1 MSNKAAKTV
10 ALFGLPITNV
20 TMAEA
25 VARVEE
31 CIVSGRTHQIATANL
46 DFARNSLRDAY
57 LQRVICDCS
66 MVLPDGAPMLW
77 ASWLFGTPLHER
89 VTGVD
94 LIPEL
99 ARLSAERG
107 YRIFLLGAEE
117 DSSRRAARVLEMAHP
132 GCKIVGRYS
141 PRVLPLHQ
149 MDDVEILRRIDEVK
163 PHILLVAFGNP
174 KQEIWIHR
182 NRKRLKVP
190 VAIGIGGALDMIAG
204 SLKRAPRW
212 IQHFQF
218 EWLYRMVQEP
228 ARLLP
233 RYVNDAMALLR
244 HLPLGVAVNRMQPGH
259 LPAGKLDVT
268 VLGGVRVTTAPEAL
282 SGDMCVVLTA
292 EATAAAKERQMLVV
306 DLSATTRIEADGMGC
321 LLEVRR
327 VMMASGLQV
336 WLAGMSNPV
345 KRVLQ
350 FSAMLD
356 LFLLAPTLADA
367 VRLASVG
374 QAEAEWKASIAQK
387 AVNAAETIPIG
398 TRTA

>member
-10 ALFGLPITNV
+10 ALFGLPIANV

-25 VARVEE
+25 VVRIEE
-31 CIVSGRTHQIATANL
+31 CIASGRTHQIATANL

-57 LQRVICDCS
+57 LQRVICDCT

-77 ASWLFGTPLHER
+77 ASWLFRTPLQER

-99 ARLSAERG
+99 ARLSAQRG
-107 YRIFLLGAEE
+107 YRIYLLGASEE
-117 DSSRRAARVLEMAHP
+117 SSHRAARVLEMAYP
-132 GCKIVGRYS
+132 GCQIVGRYS
-141 PRVLPLHQ
+141 PRVLPLHA
-149 MDDVEILRRIDEVK
+149 MDDVDILRRIDEVK

-204 SLKRAPRW
+204 SLKRAPVW
-212 IQHFQF
+212 IQHLQF
-218 EWLYRMVQEP
+218 EWLYRTVQEP

-233 RYVNDAMALLR
+233 RYVNDALALAR
-244 HLPLGVAVNRMQPGH
+244 HLPLGVAVNRLQPGH
-259 LPAGKLDVT
+259 LPAGKLRVP

-282 SGDMCVVLTA
+282 SGDMCAALTT
-292 EATAAAKERQMLVV
+292 EAAAAVKETQMLVI
-306 DLSATTRIEADGMGC
+306 DISGTTRIEADGLGC

-327 VMMASGLQV
+327 VMMASGMQV

-374 QAEAEWKASIAQK
+374 HSEVQWRASVMPASVTTGQG
-387 AVNAAETIPIG
+387 VPIG
-398 TRTA
+398 TKTA